1 MVIAT
6 FVLHG
11 YHIHT
16 FPTLD
21 KGILPIPNIST
32 AGRSRKQF
40 IYLASYMRRGL
51 EGSTSSG
58 AITTGVGDLILS
70 GLHSFKT
77 PICTDDLSYLI
88 LKRDSVLYM
97 AEADGN

>member
-1 MVIAT
+1 MDIIYIP
-6 FVLHG
+6 FQQ
-11 YHIHT
+11 
-16 FPTLD
+16 D
-21 KGILPIPNIST
+21 EGILPIPNIST

-58 AITTGVGDLILS
+58 ATTTGVGVVV
-70 GLHSFKT
+70 
-77 PICTDDLSYLI
+77 
-88 LKRDSVLYM
+88 RDSVLYM